1 MFDIKYLSDKELK
14 EYMDLVEFW
23 LNVYGIE
30 YDYKY
35 LKKFTKEVIKLGME
49 YIEKMEE
56 QLDMWNLRNYLRK
69 KYI

>member
-1 MFDIKYLSDKELK
+1 MFDIKYLTDKELK

-23 LNVYGIE
+23 LNVCGVE
-30 YDYKY
+30 YDYKC

-49 YIEKMEE
+49 YMEEMEE
-56 QLDMWNLRNYLRK
+56 QLDMWNLRNYLRE